1 MLGLSTSPRAQYSL
15 IITVVA
21 AVPQTKLGHRP
32 TVGLGGPLVW
42 ICLGGP
48 FLVGPLCPTLFLL
61 TSFPWALG
69 QALLWVWFIQ

>member
-61 TSFPWALG
+61 TSSPRALG